1 MEANAPVPPVDP
13 TEAESQLL
21 LDLGVGADGLGAQE
35 AARRLEARGPNVL
48 VRRRGVRWPAQ
59 LAAQFTHPLALL
71 LAAAAVLAVLAG
83 ITVLAAAIA
92 AVIVLNA
99 ALAFWQER
107 HAEHAV
113 EALQR
118 YLPPHATVIRDG
130 HRQVIEASALVPGD
144 LVLLAEG
151 DRVCADARLLSGTLE
166 LDMSA
171 LTGESVPVVRAAELR
186 DQGTPLLEARDL
198 VFSGTSVTGGEA
210 RAVVFA
216 TGMLTELG
224 RVAAL
229 SQRVGVEESPLQ
241 REVRRVA
248 WLIAAIAIGVGI
260 AFVPIGTLGA
270 GLPLRDAVIFAIG
283 LLVANVPEGLLPTI
297 TLALAVGVRQLARR
311 RALVKR
317 LSAVETLGSTTV
329 ICTDKTGTLTENKM
343 RVTDVWGLA
352 QPVPPPLAPAIAAC
366 NSAELDPES
375 GDPTE
380 LAMLRAAAEMGAAV
394 DAHERER
401 GRRATFR
408 FDPGLKLMTTVDESG
423 GELWA
428 HTKGAPDVLL
438 GRCGSYA
445 SADGAPVPLGPR
457 ERAAVEAALNGFA
470 ERGLRVLGV
479 ARRRLDSVPAASAR
493 EEVERDLCFLGLVAM
508 LDPPRPE
515 IADAVA
521 RCHSAG
527 IRIHIVTG
535 DHGLTAAAIAD
546 RVGIGKH
553 GRTIVSGPELTAMS
567 ERALGAL
574 LRRSD
579 EVIFARSS
587 PEAKVRIA
595 DAARAQGHVVAMTGD
610 GVNDAPALRRADIGV
625 AMGISGTDVA
635 REAATMVLTDDNFA
649 TIVAAVEE
657 GRRVFQNIRKFV
669 LYIFAHAPAEV
680 VPFLVFAISGGAVPL
695 PLTAV
700 QILAIDLGTETLP
713 ALALGREE
721 AEPGIM
727 ERPPRGRHE
736 SLVTRELLVR
746 AWLFLGLIS
755 AALVMAGFLFM
766 LLRAGWHPG
775 DDVGTGS
782 ALHHA
787 YLQATTMTFLGIV
800 ACQVGTAFASRT
812 DHASLRAIG
821 LFSNRLLLAGIAFE
835 LAFAAALVYVPV
847 MQGAFGTASLGLDAW
862 LFVAPFPLIVWGA
875 DELRRWRL
883 RAAR

>member
-48 VRRRGVRWPAQ
+48 VRRGGVRWPAQ

-130 HRQVIEASALVPGD
+130 QRQVIEASALVPGD

-317 LSAVETLGSTTV
+317 LSAVETLGSTSV

-479 ARRRLDSVPAASAR
+479 ARRGSRSR
-493 EEVERDLCFLGLVAM
+493 
-508 LDPPRPE
+508 
-515 IADAVA
+515 
-521 RCHSAG
+521 
-527 IRIHIVTG
+527 G
-535 DHGLTAAAIAD
+535 D
-546 RVGIGKH
+546 
-553 GRTIVSGPELTAMS
+553 SGP
-567 ERALGAL
+567 R
-574 LRRSD
+574 
-579 EVIFARSS
+579 
-587 PEAKVRIA
+587 
-595 DAARAQGHVVAMTGD
+595 
-610 GVNDAPALRRADIGV
+610 
-625 AMGISGTDVA
+625 
-635 REAATMVLTDDNFA
+635 
-649 TIVAAVEE
+649 
-657 GRRVFQNIRKFV
+657 
-669 LYIFAHAPAEV
+669 
-680 VPFLVFAISGGAVPL
+680 
-695 PLTAV
+695 
-700 QILAIDLGTETLP
+700 
-713 ALALGREE
+713 
-721 AEPGIM
+721 
-727 ERPPRGRHE
+727 
-736 SLVTRELLVR
+736 
-746 AWLFLGLIS
+746 
-755 AALVMAGFLFM
+755 
-766 LLRAGWHPG
+766 
-775 DDVGTGS
+775 
-782 ALHHA
+782 
-787 YLQATTMTFLGIV
+787 
-800 ACQVGTAFASRT
+800 
-812 DHASLRAIG
+812 
-821 LFSNRLLLAGIAFE
+821 
-835 LAFAAALVYVPV
+835 
-847 MQGAFGTASLGLDAW
+847 
-862 LFVAPFPLIVWGA
+862 
-875 DELRRWRL
+875 
-883 RAAR
+883 